1 MLKGGW
7 FPLIALVVASGAY
20 ADVSVPVQPLA
31 PTVAL
36 TAASPSLSPVQ
47 STFDATLDAGCPQR
61 ATESLG
67 SELGLDWRVCDEQG
81 RPVLAAGTVSPG
93 ICQDSL
99 AGASSAVLDLPPL
112 PSSASLFLSA
122 VLSLGAFH
130 LARSAR
136 QVHLGA
142 LPQWYHDQCPAQ
154 IGHAVAFDMEFAPL
168 AVCAFTGP
176 NGQRPTFTYR
186 IPREHR
192 SRFDSQYYLLI
203 EAPRGPP
210 LLCS

>member
-7 FPLIALVVASGAY
+7 FSLIALVVASSAY

-31 PTVAL
+31 PTVAWAD
-36 TAASPSLSPVQ
+36 TPPALSPVQ
-47 STFDATLDAGCPQR
+47 STIDVGGLQR
-61 ATESLG
+61 APQSLG

-81 RPVLAAGTVSPG
+81 RPVLPAGTMIPG
-93 ICQDSL
+93 IGQDSL

-154 IGHAVAFDMEFAPL
+154 IGHAVAFNMEFAPL

-176 NGQRPTFTYR
+176 DGERPAFTYR

-192 SRFDSQYYLLI
+192 SRFDSQSFLLI
-203 EAPRGPP
+203 ESPRGPP
-210 LLCS
+210 LVA